1 MKIAFLASECEP
13 FAKSGGLADVVGSL
27 SKALGEL
34 GHEVVVVLP
43 FYRSI
48 RDGGFEVSSYFDSM
62 CVKMGNGI
70 EEWCSVKKARLSE
83 FVDAFFIESNKYFD
97 RDGFYCDRSNNDF
110 GDNAYRF
117 AFFCRAAL
125 QLLKDMDF
133 HADIVHCHDWQT
145 SAVCAFLKIW
155 DWRGTPLSNA
165 KSVLTIHN
173 IGYQGIYGSGV
184 LGYCGF
190 PWNFYVSDIFE
201 DFGRINLLKGGI
213 FFADFVTTVSPK
225 YAEETLNSD
234 LGCGL
239 NDFLRRKGESYVG
252 ILNGIDPTLWNPA
265 KDTLLPANF
274 SMRKLDGK
282 ALCKSELQKRFAL
295 DVNENIPIVGVVS
308 RFATQKGLDVL
319 ANSIE
324 RIVTAMQVQ
333 FAVMGSGEPALER
346 HFQYL
351 RDEYPGVVG
360 DYIGFNNEIAHL
372 VEAGSDF
379 FIMPSRYEPC
389 GLNQIY
395 SLRYGTLPIV
405 RNTGGLADT
414 VDQYDEKSGKG
425 TGFKF
430 DYLSE
435 EAIFDTVGW
444 AVSTYFDRPEQLLT
458 MRRRAMRRDF
468 SWKSSAAE
476 YEKIYRQAAQGEN

>member
-1 MKIAFLASECEP
+1 
-13 FAKSGGLADVVGSL
+13 
-27 SKALGEL
+27 
-34 GHEVVVVLP
+34 
-43 FYRSI
+43 
-48 RDGGFEVSSYFDSM
+48 
-62 CVKMGNGI
+62 
-70 EEWCSVKKARLSE
+70 
-83 FVDAFFIESNKYFD
+83 
-97 RDGFYCDRSNNDF
+97 
-110 GDNAYRF
+110 
-117 AFFCRAAL
+117 
-125 QLLKDMDF
+125 
-133 HADIVHCHDWQT
+133 
-145 SAVCAFLKIW
+145 
-155 DWRGTPLSNA
+155 
-165 KSVLTIHN
+165 
-173 IGYQGIYGSGV
+173 
-184 LGYCGF
+184 
-190 PWNFYVSDIFE
+190 
-201 DFGRINLLKGGI
+201 
-213 FFADFVTTVSPK
+213 
-225 YAEETLNSD
+225 
-234 LGCGL
+234 
-239 NDFLRRKGESYVG
+239 
-252 ILNGIDPTLWNPA
+252 
-265 KDTLLPANF
+265 
-274 SMRKLDGK
+274 MRKLDGK

-295 DVNENIPIVGVVS
+295 EVKENIPVVGVVS

-468 SWKSSAAE
+468 SWKSSATE
-476 YEKIYRQAAQGEN
+476 YEKIYRQTAQGEN